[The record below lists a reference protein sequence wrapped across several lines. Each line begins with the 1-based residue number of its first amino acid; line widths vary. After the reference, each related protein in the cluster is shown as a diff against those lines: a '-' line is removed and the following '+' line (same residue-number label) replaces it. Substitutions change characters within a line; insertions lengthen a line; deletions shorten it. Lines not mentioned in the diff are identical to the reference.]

1 MAKEKPQ
8 EDKFWVFILDS
19 LSRQM
24 ESLRQEV
31 NRLKCEKLDLLKQN
45 VVSTNALL

>member
-1 MAKEKPQ
+1 
-8 EDKFWVFILDS
+8 
-19 LSRQM
+19 M

-45 VVSTNALL
+45 VVSVSQIIYKYVIDQLHQNLVVV